1 MSNTEPESLR
11 PRETAQ
17 AKLTVRLGALAANY
31 REVLR
36 RAAPAAVAPVVKAN
50 AYGMGLAP
58 VAHALSA
65 AGADSLFVARLDEG
79 IAVREFLPHARVF
92 VLDGVAPGT
101 APALLAHRLIPVL
114 NSLEEVAEWSALAR
128 RDHRELDAALHVD
141 TGMNRSG
148 LSHAELSQLV
158 ARLRQSLAGINLV
171 LIMSHLARA
180 DEPDRDMNWI
190 QLARFRA
197 ALALL
202 PPAPASLAASAGIEL
217 GRDYRFDL
225 VRPGLAVYGGNPIAT
240 RANPYR
246 TVAVLTG
253 RVLQVRYVDEGE
265 TVGYA
270 ASFTAARPSVLI
282 TVAAGYA
289 DGLIRAMATKGRAAI
304 DGLYVPFA
312 GRISMD
318 LLALDAT
325 DVPAAALVR
334 GAEVEFLGDTVTLE
348 EVAEAAGTITHEIL
362 ASMGPRAH
370 RVYVDG

>member
-1 MSNTEPESLR
+1 
-11 PRETAQ
+11 
-17 AKLTVRLGALAANY
+17 
-31 REVLR
+31 
-36 RAAPAAVAPVVKAN
+36 
-50 AYGMGLAP
+50 MGLAP
-58 VAHALSA
+58 VAHALAA
-65 AGADSLFVARLDEG
+65 AGADSLFVARLEEG
-79 IAVREFLPHARVF
+79 IAARELLPHARVF

-101 APALLAHRLIPVL
+101 ARGLLAHRLIPVL
-114 NSLEEVAEWSALAR
+114 NSLEEGAEWSALAR

-148 LSHAELSQLV
+148 LSHADLSQLV
-158 ARLRQSLAGINLV
+158 AHLRQSLAGINLV

-225 VRPGLAVYGGNPIAT
+225 VRPGLAVYGGNPIAA
-240 RANPYR
+240 RGNPLR
-246 TVAVLTG
+246 PVAVLTG
-253 RVLQVRYVDEGE
+253 RVLQIRYIDEGV
-265 TVGYA
+265 TVCYA
-270 ASFTAARPSVLI
+270 AGFTAARPSVLV

-289 DGLIRAMATKGRAAI
+289 DGLMRAMATKGRAAI
-304 DGLYVPFA
+304 AGLYVPFA

-318 LLALDAT
+318 LLTLDAT
-325 DVPAAALVR
+325 DVPAAALNR

-348 EVAEAAGTITHEIL
+348 EVAEAAGPLPHQGL
-362 ASMGPRAH
+362 ASMGPRPH
-370 RVYVDG
+370 CLYMDE